1 MKDSAQAVIIG
12 GGVVGASVL
21 YHLAKIGW
29 RDVLLLEKSELTSG
43 STWHAAGGMHTFN
56 GEANISR
63 LQKYTIDLY
72 REIEKLSGQSCGL
85 HPNGGL
91 MLAATQGELDS
102 LRLICSRARYLGME
116 TEMVSLTEARNLN
129 PLIDTSHF
137 IGALWRADGG
147 HCDPAGTTHA
157 YVKAAQQLG
166 AQVERFTRVL
176 SLAPRRDRSWD
187 VLTDKGVIRAG
198 HVVNCAGLWAR
209 EVGHMVGI
217 ELPVL
222 AMEHHYLITEDLPEL
237 AGREREIVNT
247 TDYSGEIYLRQER
260 RGALIGTYE
269 PHGVVWA
276 PRQTPDDFTM
286 QLLPEDFERL
296 APYFEVGFRHFPA
309 LGRVGIRKAVNGPF
323 TFAPDGNP
331 LVGPVRGVPNYWVAC
346 AVMAGFSQ
354 GGGIGLVLSRWMAD
368 NDPGQDILSMDVARF
383 GAFATPQY
391 TALKVPEN
399 YSRRF
404 RLAYPNEELPAA
416 RPVRRSP
423 IYERLIAAGAVM
435 GANFGL
441 EHALWFAPEG
451 MARTETPTY
460 RRSEAFPVVRAECLA
475 VRSAVG
481 IYETTNYGKYE
492 VTGRGARPW
501 LDRVFA
507 SRIPRPGRLALAPML
522 NAAGRIVGDLSI
534 ACLAEDRF
542 LIIGSGFA
550 EEFHLR
556 WFSLADVPADVF
568 VRSAASTLAGVSI
581 AGPRSR
587 ELVQRLTRTDLA
599 AGAFRLFQVT
609 ETAVGLTPAILTR
622 AGFTGELGYEI
633 WTTPDYLATLYE
645 ELHAAGADLG
655 LTHFGGRA
663 LSSLR
668 LEKAYG
674 SFNKDFRPDYT
685 PGETGLDRYI
695 DFGKPDFSGRAA
707 ALAERAAGARRRFV
721 VLEVADTDV
730 EVVGFESILKDGA
743 AVGYVTSGAYGH
755 CIDKS
760 LAAGYVPAALAKEG
774 ARFEIDILGEMRTA
788 AVRLRPLYD
797 PESVRLRG

>member
-1 MKDSAQAVIIG
+1 MKDSARAVIIG

-72 REIEKLSGQSCGL
+72 REIEQLSGQSCGL

-91 MLAATQGELDS
+91 MLAATSGELDS
-102 LRLICSRARYLGME
+102 LKLICSRARYLGME
-116 TEMVSLTEARNLN
+116 TEMISLAEAQRLN
-129 PLIDTSHF
+129 PLIDTRHF

-147 HCDPAGTTHA
+147 HCDPSGTTHA

-166 AQVERFTRVL
+166 ASVERFTRVL
-176 SLAPRRDRSWD
+176 SLAPRHDGCWD
-187 VLTDKGVIRAG
+187 VLTDKGTVRAE

-247 TDYSGEIYLRQER
+247 TDYAGEIYLRQER
-260 RGALIGTYE
+260 RGVLIGTYE

-276 PRQTPDDFTM
+276 PVKTPDDFTM

-323 TFAPDGNP
+323 TFASDGNP
-331 LVGPVRGVPNYWVAC
+331 LVGPVRGVRNYWVAC

-354 GGGIGLVLSRWMAD
+354 GGGIGLVLSRWMAE

-383 GAFATPQY
+383 GAFATPKY
-391 TALKVPEN
+391 TSLKVPEN

-435 GANFGL
+435 GANFAL
-441 EHALWFAPEG
+441 ENALWFAPAG
-451 MARTETPTY
+451 MTAAETPTY
-460 RRSEAFPVVRAECLA
+460 RRSEAFPVVRAECQG
-475 VRSAVG
+475 VRSGVG
-481 IYETTNYGKYE
+481 LYETSNYGKYE
-492 VTGRGARPW
+492 VTGRGARGW
-501 LDRVFA
+501 LDRVSPAAFRSPDAWASPRCSIPPGASSVISLSTA
-507 SRIPRPGRLALAPML
+507 SR
-522 NAAGRIVGDLSI
+522 
-534 ACLAEDRF
+534 
-542 LIIGSGFA
+542 
-550 EEFHLR
+550 
-556 WFSLADVPADVF
+556 
-568 VRSAASTLAGVSI
+568 
-581 AGPRSR
+581 
-587 ELVQRLTRTDLA
+587 
-599 AGAFRLFQVT
+599 
-609 ETAVGLTPAILTR
+609 
-622 AGFTGELGYEI
+622 
-633 WTTPDYLATLYE
+633 TT
-645 ELHAAGADLG
+645 
-655 LTHFGGRA
+655 
-663 LSSLR
+663 
-668 LEKAYG
+668 
-674 SFNKDFRPDYT
+674 
-685 PGETGLDRYI
+685 
-695 DFGKPDFSGRAA
+695 
-707 ALAERAAGARRRFV
+707 
-721 VLEVADTDV
+721 
-730 EVVGFESILKDGA
+730 
-743 AVGYVTSGAYGH
+743 TS
-755 CIDKS
+755 
-760 LAAGYVPAALAKEG
+760 
-774 ARFEIDILGEMRTA
+774 
-788 AVRLRPLYD
+788 
-797 PESVRLRG
+797 

>member
-1 MKDSAQAVIIG
+1 MKSNARAVIIG

-29 RDVLLLEKSELTSG
+29 TDVLLIEQSELAAG

-72 REIEKLSGQSCGL
+72 REIEALSGQSCGL

-91 MLAATQGELDS
+91 MLAASSGELDS
-102 LRLICSRARYLGME
+102 LKLISSRARYLGME
-116 TEMVSLTEARNLN
+116 TEMISLEEARQLN

-147 HCDPAGTTHA
+147 HCDPSGTTHA
-157 YVKAAQQLG
+157 YVKAARQLG
-166 AQVERFTRVL
+166 ASVERFTRVR
-176 SLAPRRDRSWD
+176 SLAQRGDRSWD
-187 VLTDKGVIRAG
+187 VVTDKGTVHAE
-198 HVVNCAGLWAR
+198 HVVNCGGLWAR

-222 AMEHHYLITEDLPEL
+222 AMEHHYLITEDIPEL

-247 TDYSGEIYLRQER
+247 TDYAGEIYLRQER
-260 RGALIGTYE
+260 GGALIGTYE
-269 PHGVVWA
+269 PHGVIWSA
-276 PRQTPDDFTM
+276 LKTPDDFSM
-286 QLLPEDFERL
+286 QLLPDDFERL
-296 APYFEVGFRHFPA
+296 APYFEVGFQHFPA
-309 LGRVGIRKAVNGPF
+309 LGRVGIRKAINGPF

-331 LVGPVRGVPNYWVAC
+331 LVGPVRGLANYWVAC

-354 GGGIGLVLSRWMAD
+354 GGGIGLVLSRWMAH

-383 GAFATPQY
+383 GAFATPKY

-423 IYERLIAAGAVM
+423 IYDRLRAAGAVM

-441 EHALWFAPEG
+441 EHALWFAPSG
-451 MARTETPTY
+451 VSPTETPTY
-460 RRSEAFPVVRAECLA
+460 RRSEAFDHVRVECRA
-475 VRSAVG
+475 VRGKVG
-481 IYETTNYGKYE
+481 VYETTNYGKYE
-492 VTGRGARPW
+492 VTGRGARAW

-507 SRIPRPGRLALAPML
+507 SRIPAAGRLALAPML
-522 NAAGRIVGDLSI
+522 SPAGRIIGDLTI
-534 ACLAEDRF
+534 ACLADDRF
-542 LIIGSGFA
+542 MIVGSGFA

-556 WFSLADVPADVF
+556 WFAGQEPPADVF
-568 VRSAASTLAGVSI
+568 VRSAASTLCGVSI
-581 AGPRSR
+581 AGPQARALLQQ
-587 ELVQRLTRTDLA
+587 LVRTDLSA
-599 AGAFRLFQVT
+599 AAFKLFHLRQ
-609 ETAVGLTPAILTR
+609 TAVGLAPAILTR

-633 WTTPDYLATLYE
+633 WTTPDYFATLYD
-645 ELHAAGADLG
+645 ELWEAGRPLG

-685 PGETGLDRYI
+685 AAETGLDRFI
-695 DFGKPDFSGRAA
+695 DFGKSEFAGRDA
-707 ALAERAAGARRRFV
+707 ALAERAAGPARRFV
-721 VLEVADTDV
+721 VMEIADADADV
-730 EVVGFESILKDGA
+730 IGYESIIKDGA

-755 CIDKS
+755 CIGKS
-760 LAAGYVPAALAKEG
+760 LAAGYVPTGVARDGE
-774 ARFEIDILGEMRTA
+774 RFEVDILGDMRTA
-788 AVRLRPLYD
+788 TVRLQPLYD
-797 PESVRLRG
+797 PDGVRLRG

>member
-72 REIEKLSGQSCGL
+72 REIEQLSGQSCGL

-176 SLAPRRDRSWD
+176 SLTPRRDRSWD

-309 LGRVGIRKAVNGPF
+309 LGRAGIRKAVNGPF

-383 GAFATPQY
+383 GAFATPKY

-460 RRSEAFPVVRAECLA
+460 RRSEAFAVVRAECLA

-492 VTGRGARPW
+492 ITGRGARAW

-534 ACLAEDRF
+534 ACLSQDRF

-599 AGAFRLFQVT
+599 PGAFRLFQVT
-609 ETAVGLTPAILTR
+609 
-622 AGFTGELGYEI
+622 
-633 WTTPDYLATLYE
+633 
-645 ELHAAGADLG
+645 
-655 LTHFGGRA
+655 
-663 LSSLR
+663 
-668 LEKAYG
+668 
-674 SFNKDFRPDYT
+674 
-685 PGETGLDRYI
+685 
-695 DFGKPDFSGRAA
+695 
-707 ALAERAAGARRRFV
+707 
-721 VLEVADTDV
+721 
-730 EVVGFESILKDGA
+730 
-743 AVGYVTSGAYGH
+743 
-755 CIDKS
+755 
-760 LAAGYVPAALAKEG
+760 
-774 ARFEIDILGEMRTA
+774 
-788 AVRLRPLYD
+788 
-797 PESVRLRG
+797 